1 MYGTCVLYLRR
12 IFCSE
17 FGFAVRSFSATEIRP
32 SHVRRIHRWISKVLY
47 SCDDCGALLMSVA
60 GALIPARKRP
70 GPVNMGGS
78 AAGRT
83 SSTDKKGSFQ
93 RKIPRRKISAQQ
105 GKQSIE
111 EWLESVKV
119 GFASRFGALFTEAG
133 WEDVADLH
141 DYPPSPSEYVSAS
154 SRHRRRQML
163 RPRQYAAL
171 LDKGCTCARG
181 GHVALCERCASKNST
196 QAFVS
201 VWQNPQNPFSNI

>member
-1 MYGTCVLYLRR
+1 
-12 IFCSE
+12 
-17 FGFAVRSFSATEIRP
+17 
-32 SHVRRIHRWISKVLY
+32 
-47 SCDDCGALLMSVA
+47 MSVA

-141 DYPPSPSEYVSAS
+141 DYPPSPSEYVSAC
-154 SRHRRRQML
+154 HLATAAGL
-163 RPRQYAAL
+163 RPQQSAAWL
-171 LDKGCTCARG
+171 EGGCTCVRARG
-181 GHVALCERCASKNST
+181 V
-196 QAFVS
+196 
-201 VWQNPQNPFSNI
+201 

>member
-1 MYGTCVLYLRR
+1 
-12 IFCSE
+12 
-17 FGFAVRSFSATEIRP
+17 
-32 SHVRRIHRWISKVLY
+32 
-47 SCDDCGALLMSVA
+47 MSVA

-154 SRHRRRQML
+154 SRHRRRRML

-171 LDKGCTCARG
+171 LDKSYTCTRG
-181 GHVALCERCASKNST
+181 DVALCERCASKNST

-201 VWQNPQNPFSNI
+201 VWQNPHFLTFRKKLCTCIFSHPASCELVSAITGSLHF